1 MTTAPSVDIRVRVLR
16 LLNIMATVLP
26 VRAPRRFFG
35 IEPDLMAR
43 LWEWALRTR
52 LVSSVG
58 VRSAMDRRWR
68 GAKGEVAGV
77 EDVAY
82 VCTCDRVKLRSAVG
96 AGRNTIVL
104 LLMGSSR
111 SCRRMIDVQMRER
124 VFR

>member
-1 MTTAPSVDIRVRVLR
+1 VTTAPSVDILVRVLR

-58 VRSAMDRRWR
+58 VRSAMDIRWR

-82 VCTCDRVKLRSAVG
+82 VRTCDRVKLRRAVG
-96 AGRNTIVL
+96 AGRKAIVL
-104 LLMGSSR
+104 VLMASSR
-111 SCRRMIDVQMRER
+111 S
-124 VFR
+124 